1 MMFIGSPYD
10 LNNITCEEPVVASAK
25 PISQTCLGIKLEENL
40 SWASHIEMICKKAS
54 FGIGAIQRSKP
65 FVPMHT
71 SESIH
76 KNLVQPYFD
85 NRSALWGTCGK
96 LLKDKLQRFQ
106 SRAARVTS
114 DANYDTHSVECVS
127 FIQFYHFLSRIE

>member
-1 MMFIGSPYD
+1 
-10 LNNITCEEPVVASAK
+10 
-25 PISQTCLGIKLEENL
+25 
-40 SWASHIEMICKKAS
+40 
-54 FGIGAIQRSKP
+54 
-65 FVPMHT
+65 MHT

-96 LLKDKLQRFQ
+96 LLKDKLERFQ

-127 FIQFYHFLSRIE
+127 FIQFYHFLSRIEEISTIFLQKSPHIEVFGQNHVMQRLSKAFNVEYFIAIFLHANTQIYGFE